1 MHIEIPYTPR
11 ELQSKLHN
19 ELDKYRFAV
28 LACHRRFG
36 KTVCMLNHLI
46 RAALQNNLVNPRYA
60 YIAPTYK
67 QAKNIA
73 WDYLKM
79 FAGPI
84 PTTRFNET
92 ELRCDLPNGAR
103 ITLLSSE
110 NPDSLRGLALDGV
123 VIDEVAQIEPK
134 LWNEIIRP
142 AISDRKGF
150 CYMIGTPAGMSNL
163 FYELYQYAIADNK
176 WYAYTAPAS
185 KTKIID
191 QEELDAAKKQMGDT
205 KYRQEFECDWV
216 ANIEGSI
223 YGKIMKKLE
232 DNKQITLMAYD
243 PTLLVSTVF
252 DIGVGDSTAIVFYQK
267 LGNTIRIIDYYE
279 NRREGLPHYIQ
290 ILKEKDYIYDKHFAP
305 HDIEVQEFSS
315 GKTRRE
321 VAYQLGIRFKIL
333 PKLPLEDGIHSLKMI
348 LPRCYFN
355 LDKTKILIDALRHYH
370 RKYNEKMKMFNN
382 KPVHDWSSHACDAMR
397 YMAISINDY
406 DEKNKIRETTA
417 MNDYKIHGS
426 IR

>member
-11 ELQSKLHN
+11 PLQEKLHN
-19 ELDKYRFAV
+19 DLSEYRFAV

-36 KTVCMLNHLI
+36 KTVMLINHLI
-46 RAALQNNLVNPRYA
+46 RSALLNKLVHPRYA

-67 QAKNIA
+67 QAKSIA

-110 NPDSLRGLALDGV
+110 QPDSLRGLALDGV
-123 VIDEVAQIEPK
+123 CIDEVAQIEPK

-142 AISDRKGF
+142 ALSDRKGF
-150 CYMIGTPAGMSNL
+150 CYFIGTPAGMSNL
-163 FYELYQYAIADNK
+163 FYELYQQAAADDK

-185 KTKIID
+185 ETGIID
-191 QEELDAAKKQMGDT
+191 QEELDAAKKQMGNT
-205 KYRQEFECDWV
+205 KYRQEFECDWI

-223 YGKIMKKLE
+223 YGNLIKTLE
-232 DNKQITLMAYD
+232 DKQQITKMDYD
-243 PTLLVSTVF
+243 PTLPVN
-252 DIGVGDSTAIVFYQK
+252 TAWDLGISDACSIVFYQK
-267 LGNTIRIIDYYE
+267 LGNTIRLIDYYE

-290 ILKEKDYIYDKHFAP
+290 VLKEKDYVYEKHFAP

-321 VAYQLGIRFKIL
+321 VAYQLGVKFIIL
-333 PKLPLEDGIHSLKMI
+333 PKIPLEDGIHSLKMV
-348 LPRCYFN
+348 LPRCYFD
-355 LDKTKILIDALRHYH
+355 LDKTKPLIDALKHYH
-370 RKYNEKMKMFNN
+370 RKYNEKMKMFHN
-382 KPVHDWSSHACDAMR
+382 KPVHDWSSHAADAAR

-406 DEKNKIRETTA
+406 EEKNRIKQKTA
-417 MNDYKIHGS
+417 MNDYQIHEGV
-426 IR
+426 R

>member
-1 MHIEIPYTPR
+1 MHVEIPYTPR
-11 ELQSKLHN
+11 ELQNKLHEDLN
-19 ELDKYRFAV
+19 NYRFAV

-36 KTVCMLNHLI
+36 KTVMLINHLI
-46 RAALQNNLVNPRYA
+46 RAALQNKLINPRYA

-79 FAGPI
+79 FAGSI

-123 VIDEVAQIEPK
+123 CIDEVAQIEPK

-142 AISDRKGF
+142 ALSDRKGF
-150 CYMIGTPAGMSNL
+150 CYFIGTPAGMSNL
-163 FYELYQYAIADNK
+163 FYELYQHAVADDK

-243 PTLLVSTVF
+243 PSLLVSTVF
-252 DIGVGDSTAIVFYQK
+252 DIGVGDSTAIVFFQK
-267 LGNTIRIIDYYE
+267 LGNTIRIIDFYE

-290 ILKEKDYIYDKHFAP
+290 VLKEKDYIYDKHFAP

-321 VAYQLGIRFKIL
+321 VAYQLGIRFRIL

-355 LDKTKILIDALRHYH
+355 LDKTKPLIDALRHYH

-397 YMAISINDY
+397 YLAISINDY
-406 DEKNKIRETTA
+406 EEKNKIRETTA
-417 MNDYKIHGS
+417 MNEYKIHGS